1 MVSSAPPKLRE
12 DLTVRQQRSDNGI
25 FFIIKDPVSGAFFR
39 LREAEGYIVSQFDG
53 DTPLDVV
60 QARVRERF
68 GAGLSA
74 ETLKGFAVSLEKSGL
89 LETGIAL
96 SRSPAGKPGRLGGN
110 LFYLRYKLIDPSRL
124 FALLEPWVGF
134 FYTPF
139 FVVCAGL
146 SILFAAAVAVSEAGA
161 MVRDLASLFT
171 PSVAV
176 LFVVLSFLTV
186 SLHEFAHGLTCRRFG
201 GEVREIGFLLIYF
214 QPALYCNVSDAWLFP
229 EKSKRLWVGFSGPYF
244 EMFLWSIA
252 VLVWRITDSGS
263 LIHLAALIVAL
274 SSGIKTLFNFNPFI
288 KLDGYYLLS
297 DALEIPNL
305 RKKSF
310 RYVGAALRRLAGLSY
325 EVPETSS
332 RRERWIYLSYGLVAS
347 VTSIG
352 LMLYA
357 VMAALRFVIGGG
369 AEALPAAVIVAFAT
383 LRLRDWVRRLFGSKS
398 RSTSSDDDESGEA
411 ESSSVQVREERRS
424 DSKSRIRWGKRLRR
438 LAWVTAL
445 AGGAFYLAGR
455 QADHRVFGSFRAQPS
470 KSTEVRASVE
480 GIIDQVYVDEGDQV
494 KAGGRI
500 ARLSDRDLRSALD
513 RNTAEIREA
522 QAKLRMLEAGPSTHE
537 VGVAQAAVRS
547 AQEMAIYAQQR
558 YDRTKSLIEE
568 RVLARNKLDEMREMV
583 VTTTGNLEEAR
594 ARLNAV
600 LNSVRPEQIE
610 ATRAQI
616 ERLETERAYIDAQMD
631 MLEILTPV
639 AGIVGT
645 PSLQLRD
652 LRRQLIKKGDVV
664 ARVLDARAMTA
675 EISIPEREIAA
686 VKVGQPVELMVH
698 AYPGVPVRATVV
710 AISVAAV
717 SELAGSQLAL
727 PWASSS
733 SQKPGTLLVRAELD
747 QNPLVLSPGMTG
759 QAKISCGR
767 RTLAALLTWRAAR
780 VLNTEFWSWL

>member
-1 MVSSAPPKLRE
+1 M
-12 DLTVRQQRSDNGI
+12 
-25 FFIIKDPVSGAFFR
+25 
-39 LREAEGYIVSQFDG
+39 
-53 DTPLDVV
+53 
-60 QARVRERF
+60 
-68 GAGLSA
+68 
-74 ETLKGFAVSLEKSGL
+74 
-89 LETGIAL
+89 
-96 SRSPAGKPGRLGGN
+96 
-110 LFYLRYKLIDPSRL
+110 
-124 FALLEPWVGF
+124 
-134 FYTPF
+134 
-139 FVVCAGL
+139 
-146 SILFAAAVAVSEAGA
+146 
-161 MVRDLASLFT
+161 
-171 PSVAV
+171 
-176 LFVVLSFLTV
+176 
-186 SLHEFAHGLTCRRFG
+186 
-201 GEVREIGFLLIYF
+201 
-214 QPALYCNVSDAWLFP
+214 
-229 EKSKRLWVGFSGPYF
+229 
-244 EMFLWSIA
+244 
-252 VLVWRITDSGS
+252 
-263 LIHLAALIVAL
+263 
-274 SSGIKTLFNFNPFI
+274 
-288 KLDGYYLLS
+288 
-297 DALEIPNL
+297 
-305 RKKSF
+305 
-310 RYVGAALRRLAGLSY
+310 
-325 EVPETSS
+325 
-332 RRERWIYLSYGLVAS
+332 
-347 VTSIG
+347 
-352 LMLYA
+352 
-357 VMAALRFVIGGG
+357 
-369 AEALPAAVIVAFAT
+369 
-383 LRLRDWVRRLFGSKS
+383 
-398 RSTSSDDDESGEA
+398 
-411 ESSSVQVREERRS
+411 
-424 DSKSRIRWGKRLRR
+424 
-438 LAWVTAL
+438 
-445 AGGAFYLAGR
+445 
-455 QADHRVFGSFRAQPS
+455 
-470 KSTEVRASVE
+470 RASVE

-717 SELAGSQLAL
+717 SELTGSQLAL